1 MKKFL
6 IAGSSLAAVAAAGSA
21 GAVDVTL
28 GGSIDMGID
37 FGLGKSN
44 GNLIVGEAF
53 NEVSLSINA
62 AHTTDGGLAFGGG
75 FTMAAATELEF
86 APYADAAG
94 DKFFA
99 KRTVDGR
106 TNIAASLWNV
116 SGGGAVA
123 SSKVVSVKINS
134 SWMGID
140 ADQTEYT
147 LAIGAFTSSNVCKL
161 AGRGSANDAIFSA
174 DPSGTKTG
182 SQSNPPPNHGA
193 MDAAAATGAYLP
205 AGQLFYATS
214 KTVMASG
221 GSTTASSALNATNAA
236 FAAIVTTRGATAQ
249 ITMDTIAS
257 ADRATAKLAAGATSK
272 AVTKHYYAISK
283 GQVDIDGD
291 GTADVTSAAIYA
303 GPLMEVM
310 MASSETKMVVGA
322 ACLEGNAASDTAFF
336 LDNSDNVLTVSDASI
351 YIEGGFGKLTLQSGD
366 YAGGVSSIAGAGDRA
381 DIDADGLVV
390 IASGLGLLGANPYLA
405 MDLAKGDSLG
415 ALEVITGGTIDL
427 GGVSAAVDVALDN
440 PADVWGIST
449 WDLGMSYDMGDLSL
463 GFATDSSSD
472 WGLSASMAIAGFGV
486 STVFG
491 SSTAD
496 DHTKSGITYSVTATT
511 ALNGFGL
518 SIGFDE
524 DLEPAVGV
532 TYDLGGLNLY
542 AGYDADDEGGS
553 IGAKLSF

>member
-37 FGLGKSN
+37 FGLGKN
-44 GNLIVGEAF
+44 KGNLIVGEAF

-94 DKFFA
+94 DKYLA

-123 SSKVVSVKINS
+123 SANVVSVKINS

-140 ADQTEYT
+140 AGQTEYT
-147 LAIGAFTSSNVCKL
+147 LAVGAFTSSNVCKL
-161 AGRGSANDAIFSA
+161 AGRGTAANSLWAA
-174 DPSGTKTG
+174 DPSGSMVGDITTAA
-182 SQSNPPPNHGA
+182 SA
-193 MDAAAATGAYLP
+193 VAVLDLADADGEYLP

-214 KTVMASG
+214 VNVGNA
-221 GSTTASSALNATNAA
+221 TASAPTALNTTGAIAA
-236 FAAIVTTRGATAQ
+236 NIVTTRGATAQ
-249 ITMDTIAS
+249 ISMVS
-257 ADRATAKLAAGATSK
+257 PATRVDVLRGTPTAAGTT
-272 AVTKHYYAISK
+272 AVYNAVSK

-291 GTADVTSAAIYA
+291 GKADVTSAAIYA
-303 GPLMEVM
+303 GPFMEVM

-322 ACLEGNAASDTAFF
+322 ACLEGNEASKTAIF

-366 YAGGVSSIAGAGDRA
+366 YAGGVSSIAGAGDAA
-381 DIDADGLVV
+381 DIDAEGLVV

-449 WDLGMSYDMGDLSL
+449 WDLGMAYDMGDLSL

-496 DHTKSGITYSVTATT
+496 AHTKSGITYSVTATT

-518 SIGFDE
+518 SIGFDQ

>member
-37 FGLGKSN
+37 FGLGKN
-44 GNLIVGEAF
+44 KGNLIVGEAF

-94 DKFFA
+94 DKYLA

-123 SSKVVSVKINS
+123 SANVVSVKINS

-140 ADQTEYT
+140 AGQTEYT
-147 LAIGAFTSSNVCKL
+147 LAVGAFTSSNVCKL
-161 AGRGSANDAIFSA
+161 AGRGTAANSLWAA
-174 DPSGTKTG
+174 DPSGSMVGDITTAA
-182 SQSNPPPNHGA
+182 SA
-193 MDAAAATGAYLP
+193 VAVLDLADADGEYLP

-214 KTVMASG
+214 VNVGNATASAPTALN
-221 GSTTASSALNATNAA
+221 TTAAALAN
-236 FAAIVTTRGATAQ
+236 IVTTRGATAQ
-249 ITMDTIAS
+249 ITMETP
-257 ADRATAKLAAGATSK
+257 ATRVDVLRGTPTAAGTT
-272 AVTKHYYAISK
+272 AVYNAVSK

-291 GTADVTSAAIYA
+291 GKADVTSAAIYA
-303 GPLMEVM
+303 GPFMEVM

-322 ACLEGNAASDTAFF
+322 ACLEGNEASKTAIF

-366 YAGGVSSIAGAGDRA
+366 YAGGVSSIAGAGDAA
-381 DIDADGLVV
+381 DIDAEGLVV

-449 WDLGMSYDMGDLSL
+449 WDLGMAYDMGDLSL

-496 DHTKSGITYSVTATT
+496 AHTKSGITYSVTATT

-518 SIGFDE
+518 SIGFDQ

>member
-28 GGSIDMGID
+28 GGSINMGVE
-37 FGLGKSN
+37 FGLGKGANDLAFSD
-44 GNLIVGEAF
+44 AF
-53 NEVSLSINA
+53 NEVSLSIKA
-62 AHTTDGGLAFGGG
+62 AHTTDGGLVFGGG
-75 FTMAAATELEF
+75 FTMGTAASIEF

-94 DKFFA
+94 DKYLA

-106 TNIAASLWNV
+106 TNISANLWNV

-123 SSKVVSVKINS
+123 SANVVSVKINS

-140 ADQTEYT
+140 AGQTEYT
-147 LAIGAFTSSNVCKL
+147 LALGAFTSSNVCKL
-161 AGRGSANDAIFSA
+161 AGRGTAANSLWTA
-174 DPSGTKTG
+174 DPSGSAK
-182 SQSNPPPNHGA
+182 GA
-193 MDAAAATGAYLP
+193 TTAASTVGVLDLAGATGAYLP

-214 KTVMASG
+214 VNVGNA
-221 GSTTASSALNATNAA
+221 TASIATALDATGAA
-236 FAAIVTTRGATAQ
+236 AANIVTTRGATAQ
-249 ITMDTIAS
+249 ITMVSPTV
-257 ADRATAKLAAGATSK
+257 RATVKAAADVTAAGTTAYYN
-272 AVTKHYYAISK
+272 AVSK
-283 GQVDIDGD
+283 GAVDIDGD

-303 GPLMEVM
+303 GPFMEVM

-366 YAGGVSSIAGAGDRA
+366 YAGGVSSIAGAGDAA

-449 WDLGMSYDMGDLSL
+449 WDLGMAYDMGDLSL

-553 IGAKLSF
+553 IGATLSF